1 MTGKVFAKS
10 VQGASHIRQNKICQ
24 DSNYWCKNI
33 ENAVIVAV
41 ADGHGSESCIYSD
54 EGAYRAVHAFCD
66 IMQELITK
74 DGFSKD
80 TLKPL
85 VDDNKLLAKRITSL
99 WRKRVARKHRDEH
112 RGVVAGDKT
121 TKKRT
126 SIGNVIKKA
135 NKSNVDYMLYGTT
148 LLGIAV
154 VDKMAVVYQLGDGD
168 IQLVTKDEVRPLVDA
183 DKFLGVETY
192 SLSNDMSWNY
202 AKVSVVDLTD
212 LNEPFLIMLSTDG
225 LSNSY
230 INTTE
235 FNKCCSD
242 YLAIIQEDGFSY
254 VKKHLEEWLRDTSDN
269 GCGDDVTVALAY
281 FTEMQDE

>member
-1 MTGKVFAKS
+1 MTSKVFAKS

-24 DSNYWCKNI
+24 DSNYWCKNL
-33 ENAVIVAV
+33 ENAVVVAV
-41 ADGHGSESCIYSD
+41 ADGHGSESCTFSH

-66 IMQELITK
+66 IMQEIITK
-74 DGFSKD
+74 EGFEVA
-80 TLKPL
+80 TLKSL

-99 WRKRVARKHRDEH
+99 WRKRVARKHRIEH
-112 RGVVAGDKT
+112 REKANPDLVP
-121 TKKRT
+121 KKRT
-126 SIGNVIKKA
+126 SISNVIKKA

-148 LLGIAV
+148 LLGVAL
-154 VDKMAVVYQLGDGD
+154 VDKLVLVYQLGDGE
-168 IQLVTKDEVRPLVDA
+168 IQLITKDKVQPLVAA

-202 AKVSVVDLTD
+202 AKVSVVDLSD

-235 FNKCCSD
+235 FNKCCRD
-242 YLAIIQEDGFSY
+242 YLAIIQEEGFDY
-254 VKKHLEEWLRDTSDN
+254 IKANLREWLRDTSDN

-281 FTEMQDE
+281 FES